1 MAASVR
7 SKKTKARP
15 DDLARRI
22 GALTEGL
29 VLQKILKADSQE
41 LVIEFADGTRLLVR
55 AEEGGRLDV
64 SVT

>member
-1 MAASVR
+1 MPASAR
-7 SKKTKARP
+7 SKKPKSRP

-29 VLQKILKADSQE
+29 VLDKILKADSRE

-55 AEEGGRLDV
+55 ADSRLDI

>member
-41 LVIEFADGTRLLVR
+41 LVIEFTDGTRLLVR

>member
-1 MAASVR
+1 MAASAR
-7 SKKTKARP
+7 SKKPTSRP

-29 VLQKILKADSQE
+29 MLDKIVKADSRE

-55 AEEGGRLDV
+55 TDRRLDI

>member
-1 MAASVR
+1 MASVR
-7 SKKTKARP
+7 QRKSKAQQE
-15 DDLARRI
+15 DLARRV

-29 VLQKILKADSQE
+29 VVDKVLKADDRE

-55 AEEGGRLDV
+55 ADKRLDI

>member
-1 MAASVR
+1 MSTSAR

-15 DDLARRI
+15 DDLARRL

-29 VLQKILKADSQE
+29 VVDKILKLDSRE
-41 LVIEFADGTRLLVR
+41 LVIEFSDGTRLCAR
-55 AEEGGRLDV
+55 ADDKLDV

>member
-7 SKKTKARP
+7 SKKPKPRP

-29 VLQKILKADSQE
+29 VIDKVLKADLRE
-41 LVIEFADGTRLLVR
+41 LAIEFADGTRLLVR
-55 AEEGGRLDV
+55 SDGRLDI

>member
-41 LVIEFADGTRLLVR
+41 LVIEFTDGTRLLVR
-55 AEEGGRLDV
+55 DEEGGRLDV

>member
-7 SKKTKARP
+7 SKKSKSRP
-15 DDLARRI
+15 ENLARRL

-29 VLQKILKADSQE
+29 VVDKVLKADARE

-55 AEEGGRLDV
+55 ADEHLDI

>member
-1 MAASVR
+1 VGASVR
-7 SKKTKARP
+7 SKKSKSRQ

-29 VLQKILKADSQE
+29 VLEKILKADARE

-55 AEEGGRLDV
+55 AGARLDI

>member
-41 LVIEFADGTRLLVR
+41 LVIEFTDGTRLLVR
-55 AEEGGRLDV
+55 AEEGGRLDI

>member
-7 SKKTKARP
+7 SKKTKNRP

-22 GALTEGL
+22 GMLTEGL
-29 VLQKILKADSQE
+29 VVEKILKADSHE

-55 AEEGGRLDV
+55 ADEQLDI
-64 SVT
+64 SIT

>member
-7 SKKTKARP
+7 SRKPKSRP
-15 DDLARRI
+15 DELARRI

-29 VLQKILKADSQE
+29 VLDKVLKADSRE

-55 AEEGGRLDV
+55 ADGRLDI

>member
-7 SKKTKARP
+7 SKKPKSRQEN
-15 DDLARRI
+15 LARRL

-29 VLQKILKADSQE
+29 VVDKVLKADAHE

-55 AEEGGRLDV
+55 ADDHLDI

>member
-7 SKKTKARP
+7 SKKPKSRP

-29 VLQKILKADSQE
+29 VLDKILKADSQE
-41 LVIEFADGTRLLVR
+41 LVLEFTDGTRLLVR
-55 AEEGGRLDV
+55 ADARLDV

>member
-1 MAASVR
+1 MARSVR
-7 SKKTKARP
+7 TKKTKSRP
-15 DDLARRI
+15 EDLARRI

-29 VLQKILKADSQE
+29 VVDKVLKADSRE

-55 AEEGGRLDV
+55 ANEGLDI

>member
-7 SKKTKARP
+7 SKKSKARP
-15 DDLARRI
+15 DDLARRV

-29 VLQKILKADSQE
+29 VLHKVLKADGNE
-41 LVIEFADGTRLLVR
+41 LVIEFTDGTRLLVR
-55 AEEGGRLDV
+55 GDNRLDI